1 MTGNFLDAGV
11 FLIDTFLGLY
21 LVVVVLRFLI
31 QASRADYYNPICQA
45 IVKITDPACN
55 PLRKILPTIKGL
67 DLSALLLGILVQ
79 VVAALVIAS
88 IKDYPRYFFDPI
100 ILAWASLGIA
110 AVVIDIYFIALL
122 INVGASW
129 IAPYSNHPA
138 LALVSQITEPICA
151 PARKLLPPMGGI
163 DFSIIL
169 VFVAINLIDSYFLI
183 RPMAE
188 ILGVVPTLVLWA

>member
-1 MTGNFLDAGV
+1 MTGNFSDAGV

-100 ILAWASLGIA
+100 IS
-110 AVVIDIYFIALL
+110 
-122 INVGASW
+122 
-129 IAPYSNHPA
+129 
-138 LALVSQITEPICA
+138 
-151 PARKLLPPMGGI
+151 
-163 DFSIIL
+163 
-169 VFVAINLIDSYFLI
+169 
-183 RPMAE
+183 
-188 ILGVVPTLVLWA
+188 